1 MSPRLSAF
9 GPVLTLRPTPGRVR
23 SWRESGP
30 KRDREVTAVFDP
42 KRPFGLMNS
51 QPYLIFG
58 AASVRGGGLRS
69 GSAVIICR
77 LIAPLHLS
85 RPGRFG

>member
-58 AASVRGGGLRS
+58 AASVRGGGLPERVR
-69 GSAVIICR
+69 GNNLQADR
-77 LIAPLHLS
+77 TIAP
-85 RPGRFG
+85 